1 MKKFLFTLVPIL
13 LTIAT
18 LVYFFNTSEKY
29 SLYTNFKYAIDSTNF
44 TNPIDSFKSELSSI
58 KSLSLSFS
66 IDTSNIFNFLSSIFT
81 CLYTFFQ
88 IIINVIKIPFQ
99 IIIDIISDIIL
110 FFGFIWKI
118 IGFNGFNI

>member
-1 MKKFLFTLVPIL
+1 MKKILYILVPLL

-29 SLYTNFKYAIDSTNF
+29 SLYTNFKYAVDSTNF
-44 TNPIDSFKSELSSI
+44 TNPIDTFKDELKSI
-58 KSLSLSFS
+58 QSLSLRFS

-81 CLYTFFQ
+81 CIYTFFQ

-99 IIIDIISDIIL
+99 IIIDLISDIIL
-110 FFGFIWKI
+110 FFSFIWKV
-118 IGFNGFNI
+118 IGFNGFNL

>member
-1 MKKFLFTLVPIL
+1 MKKILYLLVPLL

-18 LVYFFNTSEKY
+18 LIYFFNTSDNY
-29 SLYTNFKYAIDSTNF
+29 SLYSNFKYAVDSTTF
-44 TNPIDSFKSELSSI
+44 TNPIDSFKSSISLI

-66 IDTSNIFNFLSSIFT
+66 INTSNIFNFLSSIFT

-99 IIIDIISDIIL
+99 ILIDIISDIIL
-110 FFGFIWKI
+110 FFGFICKV
-118 IGFNGFNI
+118 IGLNGFNV